1 MPAAPFS
8 VFASCAHIT
17 NFTSVFC
24 FREFDFNR
32 FTQETCLIW
41 KTINNLSSLL
51 CKTTRGH
58 METHIPDLHICLVI
72 LVTNSCQSVAQW
84 KAQRNVSHWEI

>member
-8 VFASCAHIT
+8 VSASCTHIT
-17 NFTSVFC
+17 NFTSVSC
-24 FREFDFNR
+24 LREFDFKR
-32 FTQETCLIW
+32 FMQEAYLIE

-51 CKTTRGH
+51 CKAIRGH
-58 METHIPDLHICLVI
+58 METHIPDSHVCLVI
-72 LVTNSCQSVAQW
+72 LVTNSCQSVAQC